1 MNRIKKLF
9 GACYGFIKKA
19 LKRPGHT
26 ELDKAVIDKMNE
38 HFGAF
43 YMFIE
48 QALDRHGYTELE
60 SEGYTCCFFKPFA
73 YGRLCFAFSIS
84 REGVIEVKPPQVVY
98 LTVERVLQ
106 ELDYPDKEPKSI
118 ARGTCSAELS
128 TELIEA
134 QRAMK
139 ADPTVDTARLLGLE
153 TFKYI
158 EEELDNFEEEYAIP
172 GNRIE
177 ELELSDF
184 WAMEFNGSPT
194 EGIFRGLIFYRLADP
209 ELLDERLEQSDALLE
224 NRDLVPDDAWRVS
237 YQELKERLL
246 ALDEVYD

>member
-1 MNRIKKLF
+1 MNKIKKLF
-9 GACYGFIKKA
+9 GACSMFLKKA
-19 LKRPGHT
+19 LKRGHT
-26 ELDKAVIDKMNE
+26 AQDEEAIDKMKK

-48 QALDRHGYTELE
+48 QALDRHGYTEQE

-98 LTVERVLQ
+98 LAVERVLQ

-118 ARGTCSAELS
+118 ARGTCSAELPA
-128 TELIEA
+128 ELIEA

-184 WAMEFNGSPT
+184 WAMEFNGSPI

-209 ELLDERLEQSDALLE
+209 ELQDARLEQSEALLE

-246 ALDEVYD
+246 TLDEVYD

>member
-1 MNRIKKLF
+1 MNKVKKLI
-9 GACYGFIKKA
+9 GACSMFLKKA
-19 LKRPGHT
+19 LKRGHT
-26 ELDKAVIDKMNE
+26 AQDEEAIDKMKK

-48 QALDRHGYTELE
+48 QALDRHGYTEQE

-98 LTVERVLQ
+98 LAVERVLQ

-158 EEELDNFEEEYAIP
+158 EEELDDFEEEYAIP

-184 WAMEFNGSPT
+184 WAMEFNGSPI

-246 ALDEVYD
+246 TLDEVYD

>member
-1 MNRIKKLF
+1 MNKIKKLF
-9 GACYGFIKKA
+9 GACSMFLKKA
-19 LKRPGHT
+19 LKRGHT
-26 ELDKAVIDKMNE
+26 AQDEEAIDKMKK

-48 QALDRHGYTELE
+48 QALDRHGYTEQE

-98 LTVERVLQ
+98 LTVERLLQ
-106 ELDYPDKEPKSI
+106 ELDYPDKEPSSI
-118 ARGTCSAELS
+118 ARGTCSAELP
-128 TELIEA
+128 TELIKA

-139 ADPTVDTARLLGLE
+139 ADPTVDTARRLGLE

-158 EEELDNFEEEYAIP
+158 EVELDDFEVEYAIP

-184 WAMEFNGSPT
+184 WAMEFNGSPI

-246 ALDEVYD
+246 TLDEIYD

>member
-1 MNRIKKLF
+1 MFL
-9 GACYGFIKKA
+9 KKA
-19 LKRPGHT
+19 LKRGHT
-26 ELDKAVIDKMNE
+26 AQVEEAFDKMKK

-48 QALDRHGYTELE
+48 QALDRHGYTEQE
-60 SEGYTCCFFKPFA
+60 SEGYTCCFFKPFS

-84 REGVIEVKPPQVVY
+84 QEGVIEVKPPQVVY

-106 ELDYPDKEPKSI
+106 ELDYPDKEPSSI

-184 WAMEFNGSPT
+184 WAMEFNGSPI

-246 ALDEVYD
+246 TLDEVYD

>member
-1 MNRIKKLF
+1 
-9 GACYGFIKKA
+9 
-19 LKRPGHT
+19 
-26 ELDKAVIDKMNE
+26 
-38 HFGAF
+38 
-43 YMFIE
+43 
-48 QALDRHGYTELE
+48 
-60 SEGYTCCFFKPFA
+60 
-73 YGRLCFAFSIS
+73 
-84 REGVIEVKPPQVVY
+84 
-98 LTVERVLQ
+98 
-106 ELDYPDKEPKSI
+106 
-118 ARGTCSAELS
+118 
-128 TELIEA
+128 
-134 QRAMK
+134 MK
-139 ADPTVDTARLLGLE
+139 ADPTVNTARRLGLE

-184 WAMEFNGSPT
+184 WAMEFNGSPM